1 MHKVSSRCY
10 CAFCKSERVVY
21 LKKHL
26 APIDAA
32 LAGVGAVLV
41 MLLIWQDFDPRVL
54 IFFGMGLV
62 LTELF
67 IMLRWRT
74 SINCRKCGFDP
85 VLYKRDPAKAAEK
98 VKAYM
103 LERSDDPLWTLS
115 QPKLTPL
122 IKKKDASGSRLNL
135 RS

>member
-1 MHKVSSRCY
+1 MQKVSQRCY
-10 CAFCKSERVVY
+10 CAFCRSERVVY
-21 LKKHL
+21 RKKHL

-32 LAGVGAVLV
+32 LAGVGSVLMM
-41 MLLIWQDFDPRVL
+41 MLVWQDFDPRGLV
-54 IFFGMGLV
+54 FFGIGLV

-74 SINCRKCGFDP
+74 SINCAKCGFDP
-85 VLYKRDPAKAAEK
+85 VLYKKHPEKAAEK

-103 LERSDDPLWTLS
+103 SERSNDPLWALS
-115 QPKLTPL
+115 APKLKP
-122 IKKKDASGSRLNL
+122 IVKKKDASGSRLNL